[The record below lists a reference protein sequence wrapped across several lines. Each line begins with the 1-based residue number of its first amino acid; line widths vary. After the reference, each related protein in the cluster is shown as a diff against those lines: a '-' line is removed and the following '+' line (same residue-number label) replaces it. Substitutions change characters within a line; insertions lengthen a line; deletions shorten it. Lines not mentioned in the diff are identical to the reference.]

1 LKISEQIVLK
11 NFQIESLISN
21 NNYAS
26 AADYF
31 FSSQM
36 NSWEFLK
43 KNYEALRNVQ
53 TKSFW
58 FNGFKLKIQFN
69 PGRIKSTSAEVDE
82 NSVKNRE
89 CFLCIKNLPEEQKGI
104 KIRDDF
110 ILLCNPYPIFPQHFT
125 ISSFNHNPQRII
137 ESFGE
142 LLELTRLLSP
152 GYTVVYNGP
161 ACGASAPDHLHFQA
175 GTKNFLPI
183 ENDIQ
188 LLKNDFG
195 LIIREDE
202 FITTSFIDDGLRRLI
217 SIESTE
223 QKMIEKSF
231 DKILKAYEKLSEAE
245 PEPMMN
251 ILCYYDNEFGW
262 NVIIFLR
269 SKHRPECFYKN
280 DSDRILISPAAIDLG
295 GVVVTPREVDYIR
308 TEKDLLQKIF
318 SEVSLDKKTFS
329 LLAEKVKAEFH

>member
-1 LKISEQIVLK
+1 VKLPEKKTLNDLEVR
-11 NFQIESLISN
+11 SLISN
-21 NNYAS
+21 NDYAS
-26 AADYF
+26 AADCLF
-31 FSSQM
+31 NSQL
-36 NSWEFLK
+36 NSWELLN
-43 KNYEALRNVQ
+43 KNYIALKNIQ

-58 FNGFKLKIQFN
+58 FDSFKLKVQFN
-69 PGRIKSTSAEVDE
+69 PERMKSTSAEVDE

-125 ISSFNHNPQRII
+125 ISSFNHNPQSII

-152 GYTVVYNGP
+152 DYTVVYNGP

-175 GTKNFLPI
+175 GTKNFMPI

-188 LLKNDFG
+188 QLKNDFG
-195 LIIREDE
+195 KTVQEDE
-202 FITTSFIDDGLRRLI
+202 FITTTFIDDGLRKLI
-217 SIESTE
+217 LIESAE

-231 DKILKAYEKLSEAE
+231 RNFFKVYKELSKEE
-245 PEPMMN
+245 VEPMLN
-251 ILCYYDNEFGW
+251 ILCTYNEEFGW

-280 DSDRILISPAAIDLG
+280 DPDRMLISPAAIDLG
-295 GVVVTPREVDYIR
+295 GVVITPREEDFVRVD
-308 TEKDLLQKIF
+308 KGLLQQIF
-318 SEVSLDKKTFS
+318 REVSLDDKTFS
-329 LLAEKVKAEFH
+329 ILVKKVKAELR